1 MNFAKFKQE
10 TGKNHTTC
18 IINVEMNRLQEVA
31 LKVYGV
37 DFIRPN
43 KWAIKYSFWVLN
55 YPFWGIKFVLLQTN
69 R

>member
-43 KWAIKYSFWVLN
+43 K
-55 YPFWGIKFVLLQTN
+55 
-69 R
+69 